1 MKIPRIAF
9 ALENTDETY
18 LKQSEKTVKSHKKA
32 VFTIA
37 ACFVL
42 IVTCGIILH
51 FVKDNTKPNP
61 SVTEEYKYNVL
72 ITSNAIE
79 WPWEYKTDYEKF
91 STVKYNNK
99 KYHSRGNLI
108 EDSFIEKLLG
118 DSQAE
123 GYDIYTYT
131 TKTASF
137 EVYKIHNISEEYLIA
152 VKMNGSYYVYIA
164 SDGSSPQTLGDLL
177 SVCGLKET
185 LKFDKFSQNTQNTSK
200 YFVLTEETDIYNF
213 LLQCT
218 DAPLT
223 ENNNDITTD
232 GISFT
237 ATSEALGIYKKVFTV
252 TEDGY
257 IWTNILDYAL
267 IYNIGTQKAQEII
280 NYALK
285 NSEES
290 EAEVYELHLY
300 GKITEMNENYI
311 TVDDSVLRYDESR
324 GVTTKVLL
332 NDIKVTRCIEFG
344 NLSIGDIVS
353 VTYRTEALNNTITSA
368 VSIDKGQIA
377 VNNDYTPIEEDTVE
391 AVTQMH

>member
-51 FVKDNTKPNP
+51 FVKNNTKPNP
-61 SVTEEYKYNVL
+61 SVTEEHKYNVL
-72 ITSNAIE
+72 ITNNAIE

-91 STVKYNNK
+91 SAVKYNNK
-99 KYHSRGNLI
+99 TYNSRGNII
-108 EDSFIEKLLG
+108 EDSLIEKLLG

-123 GYDIYTYT
+123 GYDIYTDT
-131 TKTASF
+131 TKNASF
-137 EVYKIHNISEEYLIA
+137 EVYKIHNISEECLIA

-164 SDGSSPQTLGDLL
+164 SDLSFPQTLGDLL

-185 LKFDKFSQNTQNTSK
+185 LKFKKFSQNTQNTSK
-200 YFVLTEETDIYNF
+200 YFVLTEEADIYKF
-213 LLQCT
+213 LLQCAN
-218 DAPLT
+218 APLT
-223 ENNNDITTD
+223 VNNNDISTD
-232 GISFT
+232 RISFT
-237 ATSEALGIYKKVFTV
+237 ATSESLGIYKKVFTV

-285 NSEES
+285 NSEEG
-290 EAEVYELHLY
+290 EAEVYELHFY
-300 GKITEMNENYI
+300 GKITEINENYI
-311 TVDDSVLRYDESR
+311 TVDDSVLRYDESS
-324 GVTTKVLL
+324 GVTMKVLL

-344 NLSIGDIVS
+344 KLSIGDIVS

-377 VNNDYTPIEEDTVE
+377 LNNDYTSIEEDTVE
-391 AVTQMH
+391 EFTQMH